1 MLKVRVVENS
11 WFAGMI
17 VGKNITIYP
26 FIFLIYD
33 KQTSINTFILQHEYI
48 HILQVRKLGWLKF
61 YSSYILEY
69 LKNLWKYKNFEQA
82 YENISYEV
90 EAYKGMYTQ
99 QLPDP
104 LV

>member
-1 MLKVRVVENS
+1 MLTVRVIEDS
-11 WFAGMI
+11 WFANMI

-26 FIFLIYD
+26 FIFLMTSKQQAMND
-33 KQTSINTFILQHEYI
+33 KILNHEYI

-69 LKNLWKYKNFEQA
+69 AKNLFKYRDMEKA

-90 EAYKGMYTQ
+90 EAYQNMYTQ
-99 QLPDP
+99 ELPDP